1 MPAQYNHLRSLA
13 FQFSPEA
20 GKLERDYFTL
30 KFPGKWI
37 EPIKSMQARLT
48 NRDPNQTS
56 IPIGNLN
63 KAFRA
68 LVPDIISI
76 ARYQDILGG
85 RTWIYSRQAI
95 DTDKLFPIVQAWV
108 KTSFSKVAEG
118 DRQYLLSR
126 MQANDLRWE
135 RQHINITDWRAGG
148 NGTAAPVKSDSFILL
163 ADEIAA
169 RLSEKYTELE
179 CDDSILEYGSRESL
193 RFRRAPLAPGNSGA
207 ELISWPPFCYKAGK
221 GKSQKRWPYSLLLTL
236 TVQTVPFQ
244 EFPVLYIDVGLRRWG
259 GAKIN
264 LPTDR
269 KETSIYLLAGVPW
282 IEGFP
287 LSNSF
292 QVAPIRRY
300 GKNLRWGSKLAELLN
315 ELQLKHPFTSPVDIV
330 QNPEEALNINGR
342 TSAALVYRTGLKPD
356 CGVKAGI
363 MPGDRSRLA
372 EKIAE
377 ILEPEGLKFVEP
389 FERVQYSFPTRQNPF
404 ADDSIS
410 LSERHRAVG
419 ESVNRQITLE
429 IWHQSELVRD
439 ALIQAVR
446 DCLGLQSEPVSFPY
460 TWETPELS
468 LTLRLAPLDKIGDLL
483 DINEDTENARE
494 RLHQS
499 IRARCRQI
507 SQQLGKASHFIVS
520 LIELP
525 RFEGLTDDPKHAIRL
540 GFAQTNRLTQFINSD
555 ADTESLPDRAKNAVL
570 DGLRQLGVWP
580 LAEKLEYSNR
590 NTKHAKFLESLPKP
604 ELNCVGL
611 WMIKHYA
618 GSSPVRKKHFLPVM
632 VYLEWYAGKIYALAP
647 GFKDWL
653 PYPNAMLAIAQG
665 QAAGYAAQKDA
676 IEFIKE
682 AISNNLLDNTLL
694 ICHAQNLR
702 TTWHWLRNTD
712 IQCDRLTFG
721 QNPANETPTPI
732 EDLRGLR
739 IVRVRDSSGHETPEY
754 YAQNEDEIGFTKGL
768 FRISDRVF
776 ASTAQ
781 KSHQQ
786 KGLSKNLSKF
796 VKVQH
801 SKGEL
806 LSPAPNKQASNPQ
819 MIELTVACLQKDD
832 VPEHWAALVHELRHV
847 AINYTDAT
855 QLPLPLDLA
864 AEMKAY
870 TLPVEDE
877 DE

>member
-1 MPAQYNHLRSLA
+1 MPVQYNHLRTLA

-20 GKLERDYFTL
+20 GDMFSDYFTL
-30 KFPGKWI
+30 KFPDKWK
-37 EPIKSMQARLT
+37 EPLKSLQARLT
-48 NRDPNQTS
+48 NRDPKETN

-76 ARYQDILGG
+76 ARYQDIFGG
-85 RTWIYSRQAI
+85 RTWIYSRQEI
-95 DTDKLFPIVQAWV
+95 ETEKLFPIVQAWV
-108 KTSFSKVAEG
+108 KTSFRRASES
-118 DRQYLLSR
+118 DRQYLLAR

-135 RQHINITDWRAGG
+135 KQQINITDWGTG
-148 NGTAAPVKSDSFILL
+148 SNGTAAPVKSDSFILF

-169 RLSEKYTELE
+169 RLSEKYTDIE
-179 CDDSILEYGSRESL
+179 CDDSILEYCSREQLS
-193 RFRRAPLAPGNSGA
+193 FRRAPLAPGNTGT
-207 ELISWPPFCYKAGK
+207 ELISWPPFCYKPGK
-221 GKSQKRWPYSLLLTL
+221 KRWPYSLLLTL

-244 EFPVLYIDVGLRRWG
+244 EFPGLYIDVGLRRWG
-259 GAKIN
+259 GATIN
-264 LPTDR
+264 PPTDG
-269 KETSIYLLAGVPW
+269 KETSIYLLTSVPW

-300 GKNLRWGSKLAELLN
+300 GNGYGWGSKLADLLN
-315 ELQLKHPFTSPVDIV
+315 ELHLKHPFPSPADIF
-330 QNPEEALNINGR
+330 QNPEQALNINDR

-356 CGVKAGI
+356 CGVRAGV

-377 ILEPEGLKFVEP
+377 ILKEEGLKFVEP
-389 FERVQYSFPTRQNPF
+389 FERVQYSFPKRQTPF

-419 ESVNRQITLE
+419 EAVNLQLTLE
-429 IWHQSELVRD
+429 IWHQSDLVRD
-439 ALIQAVR
+439 ALIKAVR
-446 DCLGLQSEPVSFPY
+446 DCLGLQEEPASFPH

-468 LTLRLAPLDKIGDLL
+468 LTVRLETLAEIGAPLE
-483 DINEDTENARE
+483 INTDAEDATE
-494 RLHQS
+494 RLHKA
-499 IRARCRQI
+499 IRDRCKQI
-507 SQQLGKASHFIVS
+507 SQQLGKASHSIVAF
-520 LIELP
+520 IELQGAESFDE
-525 RFEGLTDDPKHAIRL
+525 RTDPKHAIRL
-540 GFAQTNRLTQFINSD
+540 GFAHTGRLTQFINPD
-555 ADTESLPDRAKNAVL
+555 PDIESLPERAKKAAL

-580 LAEKLEYSNR
+580 LGEKLEYSKR
-590 NTKHAKFLESLPKP
+590 NKKDPKFLESLPKP

-618 GSSPVRKKHFLPVM
+618 ASSPVRKKHFLPVM
-632 VYLEWYAGKIYALAP
+632 VYLEWYTGTIQVFAP

-653 PYPNAMLAIAQG
+653 PYPQALLAIAQG
-665 QAAGYAAQKDA
+665 QAKGYGAQKDA

-682 AISNNLLDNTLL
+682 AIDSNLPANTLL

-702 TTWHWLRNTD
+702 LTWHWLTNTH
-712 IQCDRLTFG
+712 IQCDQLTFG

-732 EDLRGLR
+732 EDWEGLR

-754 YAQNEDEIGFTKGL
+754 YAQDEDEVGFTKGL

-781 KSHQQ
+781 KSAQQ
-786 KGLSKNLSKF
+786 TGVSKNLSKF
-796 VKVQH
+796 IRVGNG
-801 SKGEL
+801 KGEL
-806 LSPAPNKQASNPQ
+806 LPPAPNKQASNPQ
-819 MIELTVACLQKDD
+819 MIEITVAGLQEGDE
-832 VPEHWAALVHELRHV
+832 PAHWAALVHELRHV
-847 AINYTDAT
+847 AINYSDAT

-864 AEMKAY
+864 AEMKEY

-877 DE
+877 EE